1 MKLVVLALLMGI
13 LIPAVVFAQP
23 PHDKRNVL
31 VIIADD
37 VGFETSVYNHTACKM
52 PKLARLS
59 QQSVTIRNAYTSV
72 SSCSPSRSVILT
84 GMPQHQNGMY
94 GLHHQENHFMS
105 FDTVKSLPLLLKPY
119 GIHTGMIGKKHVGP
133 KYVYK
138 FDFERDS
145 DTLNMLQCAR
155 NITQMKLY
163 VREFFAEQNNS
174 TPFMLYMGFNDAH
187 RCETGKYGTF
197 CEKFGNGEEGMGI
210 IEDWKPFYYEPK
222 DVEVPYYLP
231 DTLTTRI
238 DITKQ
243 YTSLSR
249 LDSGIGMLLAELER
263 VGHLNDTLIIYTAD
277 NGIPFP
283 NAKTNL
289 FEPGMGEPMLI
300 SNPFD
305 KHRWGQVSDSMTS
318 TMDIVPTVLD
328 WFGIPMPGTEEKT
341 PKLVP
346 KTTDPPTLEKTRPSG
361 TKLTGHSMI
370 PITASEPVSGWDH
383 VYASH
388 NFHEVTMY
396 YPMRVLRNRRY
407 RLIHNLNNRAPY
419 PLATDLYSCP
429 TFLEILNNT
438 ISGQPTYWF
447 KTLEDYYYRDEWELY
462 DLQDDPHELKNL
474 ADDPDHQEIRQN
486 MTAQL
491 HSWMMETDDTWHC
504 FPHGVRYGPNNGC
517 GPKYDEPTQQGNPQ
531 VNIIH

>member
-1 MKLVVLALLMGI
+1 MKSQPLLVLIITALCI
-13 LIPAVVFAQP
+13 TTYAVNVN
-23 PHDKRNVL
+23 DKRNVL

-37 VGFETSVYNHTACKM
+37 VGFETSVYNNTACKM
-52 PKLARLS
+52 PNMARLAE
-59 QQSVTIRNAYTSV
+59 QSVTIRNAYTSV

-105 FDTVKSLPLLLKPY
+105 FDTVKSLPLLLAPY

-133 KYVYK
+133 TYVYK

-145 DTLNMLQCAR
+145 DTLPILQCAR

-163 VREFFAEQNNS
+163 VREFFAQNKTS
-174 TPFMLYMGFNDAH
+174 PFMLYVGFNDAH
-187 RCETGKYGTF
+187 RCGGKYGEF
-197 CEKFGNGEEGMGI
+197 CEKYGNGEKGMGI
-210 IEDWKPFYYEPK
+210 IEDWTPRYYDPK
-222 DVEVPYYLP
+222 DVHVPYFLP
-231 DTLTTRI
+231 DTLTTRV

-249 LDSGIGMLLAELER
+249 LDSGIGMLLAELKR
-263 VGHLNDTLIIYTAD
+263 VGHLNDTLIIYTSD

-289 FEPGMGEPMLI
+289 FEPGMGEPMLV
-300 SNPFD
+300 SNPFVKD
-305 KHRWGQVSDSMTS
+305 RWGQVSDAMTS

-328 WFGIPMPGTEEKT
+328 WFGIPSPGKEGSPSKGQQTGVKKETE
-341 PKLVP
+341 
-346 KTTDPPTLEKTRPSG
+346 SA
-361 TKLTGHSMI
+361 TKLTGHSML
-370 PITASEPVSGWDH
+370 PLTQSEPSTGWDH

-396 YPMRVLRNRRY
+396 YPMRVIRNRRY

-419 PLATDLYSCP
+419 PMATDLYACP

-438 ISGQPTYWF
+438 ESGRPTNWF
-447 KTLEDYYYRDEWELY
+447 KTLNKYYYRDEWELY
-462 DLQDDPHELKNL
+462 DLQNDPHEVVNL
-474 ADDPDHQEIRQN
+474 ANDPAHQDVRQN
-486 MTAQL
+486 LTSQL
-491 HSWMMETDDTWHC
+491 HSWLMETDDTWHC
-504 FPHGVRYGPNNGC
+504 YPEGVRFKGGC
-517 GPKYDEPTQQGNPQ
+517 GPLYNDPDHDKD
-531 VNIIH
+531 VNIIY